1 MKVEA
6 SQYGDAVSWI
16 RDLVT
21 GCVFSQDRWVDLMRF
36 EPTML
41 TFRLSVIIA
50 KMLQELPFE
59 KRQGS
64 SIARAWANKL
74 TYDVG
79 KATSEACAL
88 LHSLEFIPA
97 VAEALEKDPE
107 SVITKMNEMR
117 QHCESI
123 CINSTI
129 R

>member
-1 MKVEA
+1 M
-6 SQYGDAVSWI
+6 S
-16 RDLVT
+16 
-21 GCVFSQDRWVDLMRF
+21 
-36 EPTML
+36 L
-41 TFRLSVIIA
+41 TSLSGRSLLISRLSVIVA

-88 LHSLEFIPA
+88 LHSLEFVPA

-107 SVITKMNEMR
+107 SVISKMNEMR
-117 QHCESI
+117 QHCKCFHSYEQI
-123 CINSTI
+123 TDCETRN
-129 R
+129 

>member
-1 MKVEA
+1 MPTRCLGSEI
-6 SQYGDAVSWI
+6 SSLAVSSL
-16 RDLVT
+16 RT
-21 GCVFSQDRWVDLMRF
+21 GGSHCHQIEVHTHS
-36 EPTML
+36 
-41 TFRLSVIIA
+41 RLSVIVA

-88 LHSLEFIPA
+88 LHSLEFVPA

-107 SVITKMNEMR
+107 SVISKMNEMR
-117 QHCESI
+117 QHRGSI
-123 CINSTI
+123 VQDL
-129 R
+129 RGVG

>member
-1 MKVEA
+1 MPMR
-6 SQYGDAVSWI
+6 SLGSGIWSLAVSSP
-16 RDLVT
+16 RT
-21 GCVFSQDRWVDLMRF
+21 GGSHCHQREVHSHS
-36 EPTML
+36 
-41 TFRLSVIIA
+41 RLSVIVA

-88 LHSLEFIPA
+88 LHSLEFVPA

-107 SVITKMNEMR
+107 SVISKMNEMR

-123 CINSTI
+123 VQDLGGVG
-129 R
+129 